1 MNFLQIL
8 SLGLIF
14 LSEVHGLCKFTDDKG
29 PQKRARCIY
38 PFKFN
43 QVTIS
48 STFYARVFFYKIFDA
63 KISNPKAS
71 FVVFGWWQI
80 LYKKFEQKML
90 MKLTT
95 GDNFINITF
104 AIFVRKCFWCFAL
117 INLAL
122 YFFGAQILAQKLLL
136 KCWWNWLKVTYLS
149 CTTAKDPDG
158 LFW

>member
-71 FVVFGWWQI
+71 FVVFGWCQI
-80 LYKKFEQKML
+80 LYKK
-90 MKLTT
+90 
-95 GDNFINITF
+95 
-104 AIFVRKCFWCFAL
+104 
-117 INLAL
+117 
-122 YFFGAQILAQKLLL
+122 
-136 KCWWNWLKVTYLS
+136 CWWNWQQVTISSTLRSLFLYESVFDALLS
-149 CTTAKDPDG
+149 LIWLCNFLVHK
-158 LFW
+158 FWHKCCS